1 MAEPRITLE
10 DLTPVRKRL
19 RVEIPAEAVSA
30 ELDRAFGEVGRHAR
44 LRGFR
49 PGKAPRAVVEKM
61 FGDQVRRE
69 VLGRLVEESFH
80 HAVSEHKLD
89 VVGTPDID
97 ADTLDMAQGITYSA
111 VIDVRPTITIGNL
124 DGIQVARPSDAVGDD
139 DVARVLERLRESVGQ
154 LRPIED
160 RHVVEAGDVVT
171 VDLTSRLDDNEP
183 MHREDVL
190 LEAGGGTF
198 PAALERQLVGQ
209 AVGAHVPL
217 TVAYPAD
224 YGNPGLA
231 GKTVHFEVDVK
242 AIRAKELP
250 PLDDD
255 FARDHGRSESLDEL
269 RAKVRADLE
278 REAKERADAVVR
290 EAVLGELVGRHTF
303 DVPRSLVERRA
314 EAMLQGLD
322 VRGAEGPDR
331 ERALGELRAQLEP
344 RAENQVRAELLLD
357 AIAERDGIAVS
368 DAEVSA
374 EANALAARERQVNE
388 RVRAFYERPET
399 RAALRARLLRDRALA
414 RVLAGARI
422 MPLSASESVAHE
434 K

>member
-1 MAEPRITLE
+1 M
-10 DLTPVRKRL
+10 
-19 RVEIPAEAVSA
+19 
-30 ELDRAFGEVGRHAR
+30 
-44 LRGFR
+44 
-49 PGKAPRAVVEKM
+49 
-61 FGDQVRRE
+61 
-69 VLGRLVEESFH
+69 LGRLVEESFH
-80 HAVSEHKLD
+80 RAVSEHRLD

-97 ADTLDMAQGITYSA
+97 ADTLEMAKGIRYSA
-111 VIDVRPTITIGNL
+111 VVDVRPVIALGEL
-124 DGIQVARPSDAVGDD
+124 EGIQVARPSDAVTEE
-139 DVARVLERLRESVGQ
+139 DVARVLDRLRESVGQ

-160 RHVVEAGDVVT
+160 RHLVEAGDVVT
-171 VDLTSRLDDNEP
+171 VDLTSRLDDAEP
-183 MHREDVL
+183 MRRDDVL
-190 LEAGGGTF
+190 LEAGTGTF

-217 TVAYPAD
+217 VVTYPAD
-224 YGNPGLA
+224 YANPGLA

-255 FARDHGRSESLDEL
+255 FARDHGRSESLAEL

-278 REAKERADAVVR
+278 REAKERADAAVR
-290 EAVLGELVGRHTF
+290 EAVLGELVGRYAF

-331 ERALGELRAQLEP
+331 ERALAELRAQLEP

-357 AIAERDGIAVS
+357 AIATREGITVS

-374 EANALAARERQVNE
+374 EVNALVARERHVSD

-399 RAALRARLLRDRALA
+399 RAALRARLLRDRALS
-414 RVLAGARI
+414 RVLASARI